1 MGGAG
6 ANDYFKLLMNGVE
19 LTPYYGSSFDRQDSG
34 NIGFAFIGGDPTL
47 DNTDYVF
54 ALTQFRDA
62 ARTQAVQGVS
72 IDVHVTSTPEPAS
85 VILVATGLLGRG
97 VVSRRRKHA

>member
-19 LTPYYGSSFDRQDSG
+19 LTPYYSSSFDRQDSG
-34 NIGFAFIGGDPTL
+34 NIGFACIGGDPTL

-85 VILVATGLLGRG
+85 MILVATGLLGMG